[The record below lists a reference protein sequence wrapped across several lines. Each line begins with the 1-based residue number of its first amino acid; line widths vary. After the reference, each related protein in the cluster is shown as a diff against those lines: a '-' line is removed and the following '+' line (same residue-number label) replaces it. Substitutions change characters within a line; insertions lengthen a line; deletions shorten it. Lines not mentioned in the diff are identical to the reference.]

1 MSTQA
6 AHADHASPSDA
17 EGIRLAGSGATM
29 FLLPGDNR
37 AKALRRAG
45 GVTQPRILGL
55 WSRLMEHFAPDLIL
69 DIGANH
75 GEMSLPQRIGPHARL
90 VLVEPNPDLAG
101 VLARS
106 VATHPDA
113 ARFTI
118 REAAVSDTLGHL
130 VLHLDQ
136 KWSGTS
142 SLDFRAG
149 DARFKGDGTQSYQEV
164 EVAVT
169 TVDAIVAETNPA
181 PRLLAIKADVEGHEA
196 RLVEGAAAALDRPF
210 FMLLEFNA
218 AHLRAAGAK
227 PMRLLDRLH
236 AAGQVIAIGARH
248 LVPLDRGVPLPGGTT
263 DLLVTNV
270 DAVAKASLA

>member
-1 MSTQA
+1 MTTQV
-6 AHADHASPSDA
+6 AHADHASGP

-37 AKALRRAG
+37 AEALRRAG

-55 WSRLMEHFAPDLIL
+55 WTRLIDRFAPDLIL

-75 GEMSLPQRIGPHARL
+75 GEMSLPQRIGPQARL
-90 VLVEPNPDLAG
+90 VLVEPNPALAG

-106 VATHPDA
+106 VASHPDA
-113 ARFTI
+113 ERFAI
-118 REAAVSDTLGHL
+118 REAAVSDHAGRL
-130 VLHLDQ
+130 VLHLDR

-142 SLDFRAG
+142 SLDFRAA
-149 DARFKGDGTQSYQEV
+149 DARFKGDGSQSYQEV
-164 EVAVT
+164 EVEVT
-169 TVDAIVAETNPA
+169 TLDAMLADATPA
-181 PRLLAIKADVEGHEA
+181 PRLLAIKVDVEGHEA
-196 RLVEGAAAALDRPF
+196 RLVDGAAAALDRPF

-236 AAGQVIAIGARH
+236 DTGQVIAIGERH
-248 LVPLDRGVPLPGGTT
+248 LVALDRGAALPGATT
-263 DLLVTNV
+263 DLLVTNIE
-270 DAVAKASLA
+270 AVAQASLA